1 MTRRPSGWLAAVLCC
16 TAGWASAVL
25 AQGGAAG
32 LDPFRPASGAT
43 PNVVVILADDLGW
56 GDTDAKVVPG
66 SNPASRD
73 APAGAAV
80 GAWATAYAATSR
92 HAPGFTDAA
101 VTPSADNNMRAV
113 QRQELCD
120 GRSWRWTA
128 HPTEVFRVGPEP
140 GETAEDGPPGD
151 GMPANGIVIT

>member
-56 GDTDAKVVPG
+56 GDVGAM
-66 SNPASRD
+66 NPASAMTTPRID
-73 APAGAAV
+73 GLADEGM
-80 GAWATAYAATSR
+80 R
-92 HAPGFTDAA
+92 FTDAHSPSS
-101 VTPSADNNMRAV
+101 VCTPTRYAIGSPPLRLTTSTMNG
-113 QRQELCD
+113 C
-120 GRSWRWTA
+120 STA
-128 HPTEVFRVGPEP
+128 
-140 GETAEDGPPGD
+140 
-151 GMPANGIVIT
+151 